1 MDITSLALFK
11 FATIL
16 ATAVQSDTIDVRGY
30 DVVSVQKDTN
40 ATGTSFSFK
49 GNFDG
54 LGTLFPVRDASNT
67 AVTLAATNATAQLL
81 MFQQV
86 KEIRALNQLAIITNA
101 ANALADAVLSI
112 GLRWI
117 T

>member
-11 FATIL
+11 NATIL
-16 ATAVQSDTIDVRGY
+16 ATATQSNTIDVRGY
-30 DVVSVQKDTN
+30 DVMSVQKDTN

-54 LGTLFPVRDASNT
+54 LGTVVPIRDASNT
-67 AVTLAATNATAQLL
+67 AVTLAATSATAQLL
-81 MFQQV
+81 LFQQG
-86 KEIRALNQLAIITNA
+86 KELRALNQLAIITNA
-101 ANALADAVLSI
+101 ANAGADAVLLV